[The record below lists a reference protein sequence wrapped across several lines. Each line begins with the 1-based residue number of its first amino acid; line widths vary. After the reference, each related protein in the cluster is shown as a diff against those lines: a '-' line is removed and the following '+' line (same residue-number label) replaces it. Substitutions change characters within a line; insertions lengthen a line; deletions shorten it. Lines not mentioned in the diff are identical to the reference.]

1 MKIKWELYEEID
13 QETRDTI
20 NRELQIPDVITR
32 VLLTRGLTT
41 PNQIRDF
48 FKPGLHQL
56 HDPFLMRDMEK
67 AVDRTIQALINKQ
80 RIFIYGD
87 YDVDGITSVSMLY
100 LFLKDMG
107 GDIRYYIP
115 NRQTE
120 GYGISATGIQ
130 EAIDWGAGLI
140 ISVDCGITSTEE
152 VKLAHNAG
160 VDVIVSD
167 HHEPGEILPD
177 ALAILDPKRN
187 ECDYPFKELAGVG
200 VAYKLAQGISQKWG
214 LDPGTHQ
221 KYIDLVAIGSAADIV
236 PLIDENR
243 VLVKQGLEKIN
254 SNGDIGL
261 SSLIE
266 TAGLKGAHINVGHII
281 FVIAPRINAVGR
293 LGNAGIAVELLTTR
307 DSGEAHRIA
316 QMLEEE
322 NRRRKS
328 IDIHTLEEAKAKI
341 LLEYNPAEDK
351 AIVLAEQN
359 WHPGVIGIVASRII
373 EQYYRPTIMITIED
387 GVGKGSARSIPG
399 FDIYSALK
407 HCSDLLLQFGGH
419 KYAAGLTIDESKI
432 EEFSHKFKE
441 AAKDLI
447 SDEDLVPK
455 IEIAAEISLNEIRQE
470 VEKYLEYF
478 EPYGPKN
485 PKPLFVSTNLEV
497 VYPRLVGNQS
507 QHLRFRVRQNGIEF
521 DAIGFNM
528 SEHYDRVTLDRRPID
543 LVYSIEKNEWMNR
556 VNTQLL
562 VRDLR

>member
-1 MKIKWELYEEID
+1 M
-13 QETRDTI
+13 
-20 NRELQIPDVITR
+20 
-32 VLLTRGLTT
+32 
-41 PNQIRDF
+41 
-48 FKPGLHQL
+48 
-56 HDPFLMRDMEK
+56 
-67 AVDRTIQALINKQ
+67 
-80 RIFIYGD
+80 
-87 YDVDGITSVSMLY
+87 
-100 LFLKDMG
+100 
-107 GDIRYYIP
+107 
-115 NRQTE
+115 
-120 GYGISATGIQ
+120 
-130 EAIDWGAGLI
+130 
-140 ISVDCGITSTEE
+140 
-152 VKLAHNAG
+152 
-160 VDVIVSD
+160 
-167 HHEPGEILPD
+167 
-177 ALAILDPKRN
+177 
-187 ECDYPFKELAGVG
+187 
-200 VAYKLAQGISQKWG
+200 
-214 LDPGTHQ
+214 
-221 KYIDLVAIGSAADIV
+221 